1 MPLLFPFNTIYNL
14 FICYP
19 KTIAAAIAL
28 PIDIP
33 PAAASSKAGGLPA
46 PVDVKICPS
55 DPVAIATGSPLAS
68 KLIMFP
74 SVPPASFAN
83 VIALS

>member
-1 MPLLFPFNTIYNL
+1 LLFPFNTIYNL

-33 PAAASSKAGGLPA
+33 DEGL
-46 PVDVKICPS
+46 S
-55 DPVAIATGSPLAS
+55 T
-68 KLIMFP
+68 KLNVPEP
-74 SVPPASFAN
+74 SVSN
-83 VIALS
+83 I